1 MSTGGD
7 GGAKKA
13 ESQGGGGGG
22 GGGGGAKKVELKPH
36 PVMEQLADVQC
47 CVQSHPPWFE
57 AVLLGFQHYILVLG
71 MTVLIPS
78 ILVPQMGGDNLHKA
92 QVIQTQLFLSG
103 LNTLAQTLFG
113 TRLPSIV
120 GGSYAFTIPITSII
134 QAQRYQRI
142 KDPHERFSQTMAGIQ
157 GALIVAAAFQ
167 MIMGFFG
174 LWRNVIRILSP
185 LSAVPLVTF
194 TGLGLYYL
202 AFPML
207 AKCIAIGLP
216 ELVIMIAIS
225 QYLPPYIKSKRP
237 LCDRF
242 AVLASVAIVWIYAG
256 ILTWSDGPNKK
267 STDAL
272 TSCRT
277 DRAGLVN
284 AAPWFYFPYP
294 FQWGAPTFTTG
305 EAFAVIVSS
314 FVASIE
320 STGTFIATARY
331 GSATPVPPSIM
342 SRGIGWLGIGT
353 LLNAFFGSVTGSTA
367 SVENAGVLALTRVAS
382 RRVAQISAGFM
393 ILFSVIGKFG
403 AIFASIPMPIV
414 AALYCILFGYVSSA
428 GLGNLQF
435 CNINSF
441 RTKFILGFS
450 FSLGLTIPQY
460 FREHQIIY
468 QYGPIHTNAK
478 WFNDMISVF
487 FGSHVTVAA
496 FVALILD
503 QTLPRGSDEQQKD
516 SGLHWWEKFR
526 SYKSD
531 LRSDEFYKLP
541 GNLNKLFPPL

>member
-1 MSTGGD
+1 MSSGGD

-13 ESQGGGGGG
+13 EPP
-22 GGGGGAKKVELKPH
+22 GGGGGAGGGVKKVELKPH
-36 PVMEQLADVQC
+36 PAMETLDEVQY
-47 CVQSHPPWFE
+47 CVQSPPPWFE
-57 AVLLGFQHYILVLG
+57 SVLLGFQHYLLVLG

-78 ILVPQMGGDNLHKA
+78 IIVPQMGGDNIHKA
-92 QVIQTQLFLSG
+92 KVIQTQLFISG
-103 LNTLAQTLFG
+103 LSTLMQTLFG
-113 TRLPSIV
+113 TRLPSVV
-120 GGSYAFTIPITSII
+120 GGSYAFMIPITSII
-134 QAQRYQRI
+134 QARRYQRI
-142 KDPHERFSQTMAGIQ
+142 KDPHERFTQTMAGIQ
-157 GALIVAAAFQ
+157 GALIVTSAFQ

-174 LWRNVIRILSP
+174 LWRNVARVLSP

-216 ELVIMIAIS
+216 ELVIMIIIS

-237 LCDRF
+237 ICDRF
-242 AVLASVAIVWIYAG
+242 AVLASVAIVWVFAG
-256 ILTWSDGPNKK
+256 ILTWSDGPDKK

-272 TSCRT
+272 TGCRT
-277 DRAGLVN
+277 DRAGLVK
-284 AAPWFYFPYP
+284 AAPWFYVPYP

-305 EAFAVIVSS
+305 EAFAMIISS

-320 STGTFIATARY
+320 STGTYIATARY

-353 LLNAFFGSVTGSTA
+353 LLNGFCGSVTGSTA
-367 SVENAGVLALTRVAS
+367 SVENAGLLALTRVAS

-393 ILFSVIGKFG
+393 ILFSVVGKFG

-435 CNINSF
+435 CNLNSF
-441 RTKFILGFS
+441 RTKLILGLS
-450 FSLGLTIPQY
+450 FSLGFTIPQY
-460 FREHQIIY
+460 FREHQVIH
-468 QYGPIHTNAK
+468 QYGPIHTHAQ
-478 WFNDMISVF
+478 WFNDMVSVF

-496 FVALILD
+496 AVAVFLD

-531 LRSDEFYKLP
+531 LRSDEFYRLP